1 MHNES
6 RSDFRRERFLLF
18 FVAIPVAG
26 IALRDRTRA

>member
-1 MHNES
+1 MSLDRN
-6 RSDFRRERFLLF
+6 FRRERFLLF